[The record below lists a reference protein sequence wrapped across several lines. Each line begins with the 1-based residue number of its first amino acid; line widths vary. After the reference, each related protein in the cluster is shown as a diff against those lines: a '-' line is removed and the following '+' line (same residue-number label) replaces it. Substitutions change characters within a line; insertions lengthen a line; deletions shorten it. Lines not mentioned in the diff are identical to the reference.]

1 VGKIEITSGPGL
13 DKYATTHETEP
24 HASAS
29 NVDQRSQQAINMASR
44 AMKRNT
50 QGGKAFKG
58 QKKGGGNFR
67 AAAAAAAAD
76 EVLELI
82 LLREKKGL
90 EGLSAAEQAALCE
103 LQVGRVARKFG
114 NGRMEVLCQDGKS
127 RNCAIRGLL
136 KRKGKCHIDLE
147 SLVVVA
153 LSVPLDELDDSDDE
167 GHHGG
172 GKVAGAAFKSQVD
185 QGFIVGI
192 FDERSGAQLRKT
204 RINPRLFRV
213 ADGAGGMV
221 DDYFDRSGDAGGL
234 DEAAAEAAARER
246 PGHGR
251 KAAGPVEIDLGT
263 DEVDIDAI

>member
-1 VGKIEITSGPGL
+1 MS
-13 DKYATTHETEP
+13 
-24 HASAS
+24 
-29 NVDQRSQQAINMASR
+29 SR

-50 QGGKAFKG
+50 QGGKAFKS

-67 AAAAAAAAD
+67 AEAAAAAAN
-76 EVLELI
+76 EVLDLI
-82 LLREKKGL
+82 LVREKKGL
-90 EGLSAAEQAALCE
+90 AGLTAGEQEALCE

-136 KRKGKCHIDLE
+136 KRKGKCHIDLD

-153 LSVPLDELDDSDDE
+153 LSVPLDELDESDDE

-172 GKVAGAAFKSQVD
+172 GKAAAAAFRSQAD

-192 FDERSGAQLRKT
+192 FDEYAGAQLRKT

-213 ADGAGGMV
+213 ADGAGGEV
-221 DDYFDRSGDAGGL
+221 DDIFDRSAAAGGGV
-234 DEAAAEAAARER
+234 DEEAEAAAAAEKSA
-246 PGHGR
+246 GGGGGKGR
-251 KAAGPVEIDLGT
+251 KAASGEID
-263 DEVDIDAI
+263 IDSL

>member
-1 VGKIEITSGPGL
+1 
-13 DKYATTHETEP
+13 
-24 HASAS
+24 
-29 NVDQRSQQAINMASR
+29 
-44 AMKRNT
+44 MKRNT

-67 AAAAAAAAD
+67 AEAALAAAN

-82 LLREKKGL
+82 LTREKKGL
-90 EGLSAAEQAALCE
+90 CGLSSAEQAALCE

-136 KRKGKCHIDLE
+136 KRKGKCHIDLD

-153 LSVPLDELDDSDDE
+153 LSVPLDELDESDDE

-172 GKVAGAAFKSQVD
+172 GCVAGAAFKSQVD

-192 FDERSGAQLRKT
+192 FDERAGAQLRKT

-213 ADGAGGMV
+213 ADGHGGEAE
-221 DDYFDRSGDAGGL
+221 DYFDRSEAAGGGV
-234 DEAAAEAAARER
+234 DEEAEAAAAKEK
-246 PGHGR
+246 GGSKGR
-251 KAAGPVEIDLGT
+251 KVADDEI
-263 DEVDIDAI
+263 DIDAI